1 MSFDYFYVCPKI
13 ITRQIDQS
21 EVLRLMKVILCGF
34 AHERHL
40 TKWKTRGMATATKSV
55 VS

>member
-1 MSFDYFYVCPKI
+1 MIFDYFYAHPKI

-21 EVLRLMKVILCGF
+21 EVLRLIKVILCGF

-40 TKWKTRGMATATKSV
+40 TKWKTREMTTATKSV